1 VLVLVGT
8 LLAESLQVGALLEV
22 AGLTLVRVQRRD
34 ASESAT
40 PGQPSVW
47 TFIDFAARDELAD
60 QLADALASTL
70 LAEGGWYASFTV
82 GDEHVGVFAGRVFR
96 HRRGDRVRRAE
107 IEQYAQDVGVPQHQ
121 MDWGD

>member
-8 LLAESLQVGALLEV
+8 LLAESLRVGAVLEV

-34 ASESAT
+34 VSDSAT

-47 TFIDFAARDELAD
+47 TFIDFTAGDELAD
-60 QLADALASTL
+60 QLADALSRSL
-70 LAEGGWYASFTV
+70 LVEGGWYASFTL
-82 GDEHVGVFAGRVFR
+82 GDEHAVVFAGRVFR

-107 IEQYAQDVGVPQHQ
+107 IEQYAREVGVPQHQ
-121 MDWGD
+121 MDWGN

>member
-60 QLADALASTL
+60 PLADALASAL

-82 GDEHVGVFAGRVFR
+82 GDEHVVVFAGRVFR

>member
-1 VLVLVGT
+1 MRVLVGS

-34 ASESAT
+34 VSESAT

-60 QLADALASTL
+60 QVADALARSL
-70 LAEGGWYASFTV
+70 LVEGGWYASFTV
-82 GDEHVGVFAGRVFR
+82 GDEHIVVFASRVFR

-107 IEQYAQDVGVPQHQ
+107 IEQYAQEVGVPPHQ
-121 MDWGD
+121 LDWGY